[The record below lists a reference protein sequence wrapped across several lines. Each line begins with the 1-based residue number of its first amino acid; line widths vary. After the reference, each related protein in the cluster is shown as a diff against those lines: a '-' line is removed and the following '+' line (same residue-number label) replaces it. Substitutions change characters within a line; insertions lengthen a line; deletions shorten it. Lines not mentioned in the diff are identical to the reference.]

1 MADGPKTYKYHSN
14 GVVRLGDKVKV
25 TGKVD
30 KIGEVVDVKPGYE
43 NTPFVM
49 QTVSEIVESTN
60 KKMIGKCDLKTQLKK
75 DKSIILYLVT
85 QDLIDA
91 KEGELILEKQIKDKI
106 PLIEALKVITINN
119 QLTIKAVEQKLTGI
133 KGYQTLKKDPLFIKE
148 LQAIIP
154 ALKATTVKQ
163 PKLESSTKKGGNKMK
178 SDKQVLIFAAT
189 GKFEVFTR
197 ETLKAYIER
206 KGHQLLDKISN
217 KANYLINNDVN
228 STSSK
233 NQFAKKNN
241 IPIIT
246 EEELV
251 KMLKK

>member
-1 MADGPKTYKYHSN
+1 MAIQYI
-14 GVVRLGDKVKV
+14 GDK
-25 TGKVD
+25 
-30 KIGEVVDVKPGYE
+30 
-43 NTPFVM
+43 
-49 QTVSEIVESTN
+49 
-60 KKMIGKCDLKTQLKK
+60 LKT
-75 DKSIILYLVT
+75 D
-85 QDLIDA
+85 QD
-91 KEGELILEKQIKDKI
+91 
-106 PLIEALKVITINN
+106 
-119 QLTIKAVEQKLTGI
+119 
-133 KGYQTLKKDPLFIKE
+133 LFIKALKIEPKIKLFIPDE
-148 LQAIIP
+148 LLENSGFLKQVQNIIPDLINP
-154 ALKATTVKQ
+154 ALKTTTVKQ